1 MIKERLKD
9 LRKLIQEFIH
19 NKSVIITRDGK
30 ITIVCRFKP
39 GELKVED
46 AVALVELQKKLE
58 KKLSGLI
65 DAEYKTIT
73 VQKQPAFCYNTYARI
88 ISVSSASSKDKVK
101 RYLAHFKKN
110 ELGKFTKVSYAEIT
124 FSLAPKDRDKFDK
137 FLSMES

>member
-46 AVALVELQKKLE
+46 AVALVDLQKKLE
-58 KKLSGLI
+58 KKL
-65 DAEYKTIT
+65 
-73 VQKQPAFCYNTYARI
+73 
-88 ISVSSASSKDKVK
+88 
-101 RYLAHFKKN
+101 
-110 ELGKFTKVSYAEIT
+110 
-124 FSLAPKDRDKFDK
+124 
-137 FLSMES
+137 